1 VLYIGIAVMW
11 CLLAFV
17 GLALCRLA
25 AISDDAHALE
35 LSERVTAQD
44 LRAIAQTAGDAPQ
57 QLPRH
62 GERRRATG

>member
-1 VLYIGIAVMW
+1 MW

-35 LSERVTAQD
+35 LSERVTAHD
-44 LRAIAQTAGDAPQ
+44 LRATAHEIAGDAPQ

>member
-1 VLYIGIAVMW
+1 MW

-17 GLALCRLA
+17 GVALCRLA

-44 LRAIAQTAGDAPQ
+44 LRAIAHEIAGEGPQ